1 MRHFGGLDKGALNP
15 KIVQGLIHVLDEH
28 NGIVRLFRTA
38 RDRCNAGEIP
48 GFKIRL
54 YNMGGVRG
62 YELPTSDILGG
73 IVFESGPRSRTDFD
87 VIIEVRERP
96 PQRTNKLHQSYM
108 SLQFPLGD
116 HEGIAVGSKFMLPNT
131 FTRGPRYKNE
141 LQDVPQIDEYISAEI
156 PDPVEDARGYKLV
169 IELIMHG
176 PYGAA
181 KLGPDRILSKISNSE
196 ASTSAPGNRKQIDEI
211 QNYVDG
217 LFICIYEACWRIFDF
232 PIHSR
237 EPAIQILSVYLENMQ
252 HVTFRERDRLDSIV
266 NLPKKKRQALSNI
279 ALHLWLLDVGNG
291 EIGEPN
297 EEDDQ
302 DSSWVAI
309 PPENSVS
316 PDETGLSQL
325 IDFIYDDATL
335 KTPTAG
341 ALQEKAIVCPKNNM
355 ENIVNAKILLNI
367 QGRSKTY
374 LSSEEAIPT
383 GRETSEEELLY
394 HMKYLRTIT
403 FPGFPPHELEL
414 KVGSLIMLL

>member
-1 MRHFGGLDKGALNP
+1 MRNFGGLDKGALNP

-116 HEGIAVGSKFMLPNT
+116 HEGITVGSKFMLPNT

-141 LQDVPQIDEYISAEI
+141 LQDAPQIDEYISAEI

-237 EPAIQILSVYLENMQ
+237 EPAVQILSVYLENMQ

-266 NLPKKKRQALSNI
+266 NLPKKKRQALSNN
-279 ALHLWLLDVGNG
+279 LSKLWTKHWQAIRDDIPTKISKATGILRCHVKTAELQGYILYELKAILNG
-291 EIGEPN
+291 FGK
-297 EEDDQ
+297 
-302 DSSWVAI
+302 
-309 PPENSVS
+309 SVK
-316 PDETGLSQL
+316 DFGLS
-325 IDFIYDDATL
+325 D
-335 KTPTAG
+335 P
-341 ALQEKAIVCPKNNM
+341 LQHLHKDLENKLLMEEK
-355 ENIVNAKILLNI
+355 
-367 QGRSKTY
+367 
-374 LSSEEAIPT
+374 
-383 GRETSEEELLY
+383 
-394 HMKYLRTIT
+394 
-403 FPGFPPHELEL
+403 
-414 KVGSLIMLL
+414 